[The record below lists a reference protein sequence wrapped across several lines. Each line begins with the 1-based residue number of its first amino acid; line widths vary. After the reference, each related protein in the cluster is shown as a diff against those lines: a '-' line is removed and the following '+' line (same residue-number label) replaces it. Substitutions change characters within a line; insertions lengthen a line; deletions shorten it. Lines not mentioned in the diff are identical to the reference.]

1 VSAGTGDPGHY
12 RLAEHEPDDENLVTL
27 WPERY
32 PRARLE
38 EKRAEY
44 AHNPGAFNRIYLSN
58 SRDDSTAI
66 CKQEFVDACLAA
78 ARAAGVTALATS
90 YGTKAGE
97 ANPTFTGVDL
107 AVSKRDTADMT
118 AFFTFEARPDGTK
131 RILDIEFG
139 RWDALAIAEKAI
151 FKARV
156 FRSALAVENVGAQ
169 NYLVDVIREKL
180 SSGRRDSGG
189 REELAQYVSVNAKT
203 TTEGSK
209 ANADYGVTSL
219 FYEMARGQW
228 LIPNVEGSMDRRVR
242 EFVNACLDYQPAAHT
257 HDVLMASF
265 MARWLASDWGVLGR
279 RGSEGSGSAGS
290 VLIR

>member
-1 VSAGTGDPGHY
+1 M
-12 RLAEHEPDDENLVTL
+12 
-27 WPERY
+27 
-32 PRARLE
+32 
-38 EKRAEY
+38 
-44 AHNPGAFNRIYLSN
+44 
-58 SRDDSTAI
+58 
-66 CKQEFVDACLAA
+66 
-78 ARAAGVTALATS
+78 TALATS

-180 SSGRRDSGG
+180 SSGRSRL
-189 REELAQYVSVNAKT
+189 RR
-203 TTEGSK
+203 
-209 ANADYGVTSL
+209 
-219 FYEMARGQW
+219 ARGARPVRVGQRQDHHGGEQGQRG
-228 LIPNVEGSMDRRVR
+228 LRGHEPVLRDGARAVAHPERGGLDGPEGQGVR
-242 EFVNACLDYQPAAHT
+242 EQRASTYQPAAHT

-265 MARWLASDWGVLGR
+265 IARWLASDWGVLGR
-279 RGSEGSGSAGS
+279 RGLEGSGSAGS